1 MKRALSGMSVVLF
14 IVLGCGGSQPN
25 LKGDALVG
33 DPVLER
39 TQESRD
45 RQLKKLWEFDNF
57 VKQGEAHCN
66 DMCTLHTQICTLSTE
81 ICGDGAANK
90 SHKRIMSVCE
100 AATKT
105 CRNTNLR
112 LPEGCWCQ

>member
-1 MKRALSGMSVVLF
+1 MLLF
-14 IVLGCGGSQPN
+14 FFLGCGGSQPH
-25 LKGDALVG
+25 LKSEALIG

-39 TQESRD
+39 VQDMRD

-66 DMCTLHTQICTLSTE
+66 EMCALHTQICTLSTK

-90 SHKRIMSVCE
+90 SHKRIAAVCE
-100 AATKT
+100 VATKT
-105 CRNTNLR
+105 CRDTNLR
-112 LPEGCWCQ
+112 LPEGCWCP